1 MLLTDGSKMIR
12 TPTYWVY
19 DMYKPWQDA
28 TVLPIEL
35 DTPWY
40 GKGQFTMP
48 AVSGSAVRGK
58 DGKVRGLHNICT
70 HRGNKLVPEGRGNAG
85 HFTCRFHGWAFHND
99 GRLAVV
105 TDDTAVRVGL

>member
-1 MLLTDGSKMIR
+1 MGSVMSQMLQPSSGQCIRDSPQSLLNGS
-12 TPTYWVY
+12 
-19 DMYKPWQDA
+19 WQDA

-58 DGKVRGLHNICT
+58 DGIYLRISKR
-70 HRGNKLVPEGRGNAG
+70 
-85 HFTCRFHGWAFHND
+85 
-99 GRLAVV
+99 
-105 TDDTAVRVGL
+105 